1 MEPNRREKIQI
12 FPPKFE
18 RRTSKFVKSI
28 QVLDYQVRKTSF
40 GDGIGKKQ
48 VKKL

>member
-1 MEPNRREKIQI
+1 MEPNRREKNQI

-40 GDGIGKKQ
+40 GNGISKNK
-48 VKKL
+48 